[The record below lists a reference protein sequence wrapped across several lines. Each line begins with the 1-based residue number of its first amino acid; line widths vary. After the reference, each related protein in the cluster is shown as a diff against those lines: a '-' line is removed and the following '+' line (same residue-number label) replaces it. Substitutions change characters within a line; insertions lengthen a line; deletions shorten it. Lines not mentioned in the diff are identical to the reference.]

1 MKTWI
6 QLNAS
11 YMQRKALLL
20 CLFTGVFL
28 LLFAR
33 SVSAAENP
41 DTLLSSEIRSRID
54 SQALGLY
61 YPQSVKRFYELTHF
75 DSAWIKSQR
84 ETGPTW
90 EAMLMID
97 CVLQF
102 GLSHADYHPDELL
115 YSRLHA
121 ILEQPNKVRLSQK
134 ARFDI
139 MLTDAMITFINH
151 LHYGKLNPEYPANRI
166 DAGISGFS
174 AENILL
180 AGLQQN
186 ALAKVMLNVQ
196 PQSKEYADLQNYMHL
211 LKGQYLDDCYEV
223 PEAEVRKVAINMER
237 LKWAAIDEP
246 YYIHINIP
254 SYTLKFYQKDSV
266 YQFKVIVGKPGTPTP
281 TLHSAINYFTTAPE
295 WNVPQSIMVKEVL
308 PRSLRDTNYIGNNH
322 LAIYDLKGNYIQP
335 RIANLKQVKRQPS
348 NYHIQQSSGCDNS
361 LGVIVFRF
369 DNPFDVYLHDTPEK
383 KLFKETD
390 RAFSHGCIRVEQAEK
405 LAHLL
410 LKYDN
415 ASDKINIVSHT
426 IAAYQTKTFVLNRP
440 VPIKITYLTGEMR
453 NGVFTTYKDIY
464 NLDKSLEMALYNI
477 DLTYTMSIEKQ

>member
-11 YMQRKALLL
+11 YTQRKALLL

-28 LLFAR
+28 ILFTS
-33 SVSAAENP
+33 SVSAAINP
-41 DTLLSSEIRSRID
+41 DTLLSSEIRSQVNGR
-54 SQALGLY
+54 ALGLY
-61 YPQSVKRFYELTHF
+61 YPQSVKRFYELNHF
-75 DSAWIKSQR
+75 GSAWIKTQK

-115 YSRLHA
+115 YSRLHV
-121 ILEQPNKVRLSQK
+121 ILEQPDRVRLSQK

-139 MLTDAMITFINH
+139 MLTDAMLTFINH
-151 LHYGKLNPEYPANRI
+151 LHYGKLNPEYAAGKI

-174 AENILL
+174 AENILSV
-180 AGLQQN
+180 GLQQN
-186 ALAKVMLNVQ
+186 TLAKVMLNVQ
-196 PQSKEYADLQNYMHL
+196 PKSKEYADLQNYMHL

-237 LKWAAIDEP
+237 LRWAAINER

-254 SYTLKFYQKDSV
+254 SYTLRFYQKDSV

-295 WNVPQSIMVKEVL
+295 WNVPQSIMIKEVL
-308 PRSLRDTNYIGNNH
+308 PRALRDTNYLTNHH
-322 LAIYDLKGNYIQP
+322 LAIYDLKGNYVYP
-335 RIANLKQVKRQPS
+335 RKSNLKRVKRDPS

-383 KLFKETD
+383 NLFKQND

-405 LAHLL
+405 LAELV
-410 LKYDN
+410 LKYDG
-415 ASDKINIVSHT
+415 SGDKIKTLNKA
-426 IAAYQTKTFVLNRP
+426 IAAYQTKTFTLNKP
-440 VPIKITYLTGEMR
+440 VPIKVTYLTGEMR

-477 DLTYTMSIEKQ
+477 DLTYTMRIEK

>member
-1 MKTWI
+1 MKTWV
-6 QLNAS
+6 QLNAL
-11 YMQRKALLL
+11 YTQPKVRLL
-20 CLFTGVFL
+20 CLLTGFL
-28 LLFAR
+28 LLFTG
-33 SVSAAENP
+33 SVSAAISP
-41 DTLLSSEIRSRID
+41 DTLISSEIQ
-54 SQALGLY
+54 SQINGKALGLY
-61 YPQSVKRFYELTHF
+61 YPQSVKRFYEINHF
-75 DSAWIKSQR
+75 DSAWIKSQK

-115 YSRLHA
+115 YARLHA
-121 ILEQPNKVRLSQK
+121 ILEQPNRVSLNQK

-151 LHYGKLNPEYPANRI
+151 LHYGKLNPEYAAGKI

-174 AENILL
+174 AENTLL

-186 ALAKVMLNVQ
+186 TLAKVMLNVQ
-196 PQSKEYADLQNYMHL
+196 PKSKEYADLQNYMHL
-211 LKGQYLDDCYEV
+211 LKGQYLDDCYEI

-237 LKWAAIDEP
+237 LRWAAIDEP

-266 YQFKVIVGKPGTPTP
+266 YQFKVIVGKAATPTP
-281 TLHSAINYFTTAPE
+281 TLHSAISYFTTAPE
-295 WNVPQSIMVKEVL
+295 WNVPKSIMIKEML
-308 PRSLRDTNYIGNNH
+308 PRALRDIGYLDNNH
-322 LAIYDLKGNYIQP
+322 LAIYDLKGNYVQP
-335 RIANLKQVKRQPS
+335 SAANLKRVKQDPS
-348 NYHIQQSSGCDNS
+348 NYHMQQSSGCDNS

-369 DNPFDVYLHDTPEK
+369 ANPFDIYLHDTPEK
-383 KLFKETD
+383 NLFKQND

-405 LAHLL
+405 LASLL
-410 LKYDN
+410 LKYDS
-415 ASDKINIVSHT
+415 AADKINVVSHT
-426 IAAYQTKTFVLNRP
+426 IAAYQTKTFVLNKP
-440 VPIKITYLTGEMR
+440 MPIKITYITGEMR

-477 DLTYTMSIEKQ
+477 DLTYTMRIEK